1 MALNG
6 KFIINDAYY
15 SLLSLSDLGT
25 FLVFS
30 GNGAYRNRGA
40 CKMISREALV
50 PAGKDWM
57 VDRSQRKLMS
67 KLNAGM
73 RDIYSPFLN
82 GATLRYS
89 ECVAL

>member
-15 SLLSLSDLGT
+15 SLLSLSDLGA

-30 GNGAYRNRGA
+30 GNSAYRNPGA
-40 CKMISREALV
+40 CGMISREAPV

-57 VDRSQRKLMS
+57 VDRSQGGLMS
-67 KLNAGM
+67 QLNAVM
-73 RDIYSPFLN
+73 RDIYSDFLN
-82 GATLRYS
+82 VATLRYP
-89 ECVAL
+89 E

>member
-1 MALNG
+1 
-6 KFIINDAYY
+6 
-15 SLLSLSDLGT
+15 
-25 FLVFS
+25 
-30 GNGAYRNRGA
+30 
-40 CKMISREALV
+40 MIFREDPI

-67 KLNAGM
+67 QLNAGM

-89 ECVAL
+89 EWFAL